1 VRPANAGRRRR
12 AADSGRG
19 PESRRGAR
27 PGCRSAALLW
37 CGPAVALAACS
48 FAPAPETPATVAQMP
63 ASFDAAAGAGEYD
76 AERWWRTFDDPALE
90 RLVDKALVA
99 NLDLRQAVARLEEL
113 RHRYRI
119 ARASLFPSVSL
130 NGEVSR
136 SSSPANTGLG
146 GQISGGD
153 ADSPPDSAGGGGFR
167 FPDRFEF
174 TTYSASL
181 GFAYELDFWGRARN
195 ESSAAVREFLATRAD
210 LETARISVIAATIS
224 TYFEIAALREQLALA
239 EETVDL
245 LGERAEITEERYRRG
260 LVGSFELYSIRQEY
274 RTAQAD
280 LPGLRSRLDDAEG
293 RLAVLLGRFAGSLDG
308 LLPDTA
314 AAAVD
319 TSSVPA
325 ALPVSLLEG
334 RPDVLA
340 AFERME
346 AARHR
351 VGARRAEL
359 LPTVSLNGSVGFQ
372 SSEPEDLFRA
382 DQWFLNLVGGIFAPL
397 FEGGR
402 LRANVGVAEAQ
413 YEQQAIAYVRAVLD
427 AYREVRTSLRGFE
440 HERERVARVTEQVE
454 EAEAS
459 LEYQL
464 RRYRSGVGDYVSYLD
479 ARRNLAGAR
488 TVLSEAERGLA
499 EARLGVH
506 RALGGAWVEPDEHSR
521 EAGPAPETDRSRNQ
535 ERPHGRRK

>member
-1 VRPANAGRRRR
+1 MTPSRARRRPRTDSGPHGSSSDTRPARR
-12 AADSGRG
+12 AA
-19 PESRRGAR
+19 
-27 PGCRSAALLW
+27 ALLA
-37 CGPAVALAACS
+37 CGPAILLVACS
-48 FAPAPETPATVAQMP
+48 FAPGPEIPATVRDMP
-63 ASFDAAAGAGEYD
+63 ASFDAAAGAGDYE
-76 AERWWRTFDDPALE
+76 AERWWRTFEDPALE
-90 RLVDKALVA
+90 RLVDTALVA
-99 NLDLRQAVARLEEL
+99 NLDLRQAVVRLEEL

-119 ARASLFPSVSL
+119 ARAPLFPSLSL
-130 NGEVSR
+130 NGDVTR

-146 GQISGGD
+146 GQISGDGD
-153 ADSPPDSAGGGGFR
+153 DAPPDTAGGGGFR

-239 EETVDL
+239 EESVDL
-245 LGERAEITEERYRRG
+245 LGERAEITDERYRRG
-260 LVGSFELYSIRQEY
+260 LVGSFELYSIRQQY
-274 RTAQAD
+274 RTAQAE
-280 LPGLRSRLDDAEG
+280 LPGLRSALDDAEG
-293 RLAVLLGRFAGSLDG
+293 RLAVLLGRFAGSLEG

-314 AAAVD
+314 AATID

-325 ALPVSLLEG
+325 ALPVALLEG
-334 RPDVLA
+334 RPDVFA

-359 LPTVSLNGSVGFQ
+359 LPTVSLDGSVGFQ

-397 FEGGR
+397 FQGGR
-402 LRANVGVAEAQ
+402 LRANVGVAEARFGL
-413 YEQQAIAYVRAVLD
+413 ETIAYVRTVLE

-440 HERERVARVTEQVE
+440 HERERLARVTEQVE

-459 LEYQL
+459 LAYQL

-479 ARRNLAGAR
+479 ARRNLASAR
-488 TVLSEAERGLA
+488 STLSDAERGLA
-499 EARLGVH
+499 EARLAVH
-506 RALGGAWVEPDEHSR
+506 RALGGAWIVPEEYSQ
-521 EAGPAPETDRSRNQ
+521 EAGPVSETDRSD
-535 ERPHGRRK
+535 G